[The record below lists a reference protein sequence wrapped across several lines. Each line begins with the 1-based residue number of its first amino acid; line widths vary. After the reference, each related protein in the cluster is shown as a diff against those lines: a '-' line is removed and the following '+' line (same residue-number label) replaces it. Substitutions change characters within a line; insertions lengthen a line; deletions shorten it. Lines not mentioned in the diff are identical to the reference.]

1 LLSGGKY
8 CQPTSC
14 GKFASAKDEPLS
26 TYSFKLDME
35 MKLLGITNISVWVC
49 VLTCQENTAH
59 QSQTASRTDEHP
71 NSVQI

>member
-1 LLSGGKY
+1 MPTNLLWQV
-8 CQPTSC
+8 CQC
-14 GKFASAKDEPLS
+14 KDEPLS